1 VGRVFADSLSL
12 VRGHDAR
19 EAKRD
24 AYANSPDVERSL
36 STPTADDMRN
46 LADGGTVELDVEE
59 TELPQGMDVDGNRPP
74 SPGGSGD
81 PVLFDDE
88 SEDSNE

>member
-1 VGRVFADSLSL
+1 
-12 VRGHDAR
+12 
-19 EAKRD
+19 
-24 AYANSPDVERSL
+24 
-36 STPTADDMRN
+36 MRN
-46 LADGGTVELDVEE
+46 LADGGTVDLDVEE

-88 SEDSNE
+88 SEDGNE